1 MDLTHLIQFVVT
13 IVSTILGM
21 AGVYFTLEKR
31 VSILERELQMQNKEF
46 EKIEEQFT
54 KMDARLEAI
63 LKSVQ
68 EIQLKL
74 ASNQN
79 K

>member
-1 MDLTHLIQFVVT
+1 MDISHAVQFVIT

-63 LKSVQ
+63 LKTVQ
-68 EIQLKL
+68 EIQIKI
-74 ASNQN
+74 AR
-79 K
+79 